1 MRNVFDVIYFQTIRL
16 HIYLNTVKTFVDKSL
31 LVSKTFPGFSSLGA
45 QNCFLFKVRLQGFSQ
60 FCTSREG
67 NPGNVLLTSSIS
79 ISEKSI
85 SRDNICFHMK
95 LYYNTRD
102 AIQLE
107 AIDILLNLRYVTWVL
122 GKLTVLIRSG
132 TYVGNAK

>member
-1 MRNVFDVIYFQTIRL
+1 MTNMLKKVF
-16 HIYLNTVKTFVDKSL
+16 NW
-31 LVSKTFPGFSSLGA
+31 
-45 QNCFLFKVRLQGFSQ
+45 
-60 FCTSREG
+60 
-67 NPGNVLLTSSIS
+67 
-79 ISEKSI
+79 SEVHLSEMTCYKIHTLKSI

-95 LYYNTRD
+95 LYYSTRD

-132 TYVGNAK
+132 TYVGNAQ